1 MAIPLENIKS
11 YVDALVAAGGTN
23 ADIKAAMDLYGVS
36 PGQLAA
42 AYNADPATVQAE
54 YNRVQASPASR
65 IQTFEQTGAAPTA
78 QPNLRGQVTSF
89 PEGTGTPSTGPVGG
103 TARTTVPATTAVRGQ
118 ATSFPEGTGTP
129 STGPVG
135 GTVRTTTSQPSSSI
149 TISPESFNT
158 SGSLSFTGPGT
169 QPATGADQQTLAE
182 RYSTEFF
189 NAIRNNDRQT
199 ASAVLAQAGI
209 DFPGINLLDIAAQN
223 VNAELLPPS
232 VVRSISGEDNVAT
245 ANELRNYILR
255 MGTET
260 SADLAPVPSPVTVP
274 SANIPGGYAP
284 LPAAPG
290 ESRID
295 PIIRPYL
302 EDALGKARSL
312 FEMGQQPQLYPG
324 QMFVSP
330 SAETLESLGAQTD
343 LARMATP
350 FYQQAAE
357 GLDVGLR
364 GLETTASGAFLGGSP
379 YRDAMISAATRP
391 LTQQFTEEVMPGIQ
405 STFSR
410 AGRLGSGAQG
420 AVTGRATEGFT
431 RALGDVTSRI
441 AAEDYARERG
451 FQEEALRDVI
461 SGASNLGNVY
471 SSFLAPST
479 TLANVGAQ
487 REAIAGQPLQESIRR
502 FDYAQNL
509 PQQQLANYVA
519 TIYGSPLGG
528 MTAGQPQPQ
537 GNTTLQNIGDLFS
550 VAQAIPTAVGGVQQ
564 GYDFVRGIFNRA
576 F

>member
-36 PGQLAA
+36 SGQLAA
-42 AYNADPATVQAE
+42 AYNADPAIVQAE

-78 QPNLRGQVTSF
+78 QPNLRGQ
-89 PEGTGTPSTGPVGG
+89 
-103 TARTTVPATTAVRGQ
+103 

-135 GTVRTTTSQPSSSI
+135 GTVRTTTSQPSNSI
-149 TISPESFNT
+149 AISPESFNPAGTLTLTGAPT
-158 SGSLSFTGPGT
+158 SLTPSAT
-169 QPATGADQQTLAE
+169 PATTTPVATPAVSEAGTVSTLGTTTSASTSRLSPDQI
-182 RYSTEFF
+182 S
-189 NAIRNNDRQT
+189 
-199 ASAVLAQAGI
+199 VV
-209 DFPGINLLDIAAQN
+209 QN
-223 VNAELLPPS
+223 FVNAAMQNNPENWVGDVTRRMDEVGLPPDMLQQVYPNLS
-232 VVRSISGEDNVAT
+232 LQQIQQAYNQSR
-245 ANELRNYILR
+245 
-255 MGTET
+255 
-260 SADLAPVPSPVTVP
+260 
-274 SANIPGGYAP
+274 PGGMFATPDTTPDP
-284 LPAAPG
+284 LARAAG

-295 PIIRPYL
+295 PVIAPYL
-302 EDALGKARSL
+302 SEALGQARSL
-312 FEMGQQPQLYPG
+312 FLTGQGPQLYPG

-405 STFSR
+405 STFSQ

-487 REAIAGQPLQESIRR
+487 REAIAGQPLAESMRR

-509 PQQQLANYVA
+509 PQEQFAKYMA
-519 TIYGSPLGG
+519 SIYGSPLGT

-550 VAQAIPTAVGGVQQ
+550 VAGGIPKAIGGVKE
-564 GYDFVRGIFNRA
+564 GYDFISGLFK
-576 F
+576 